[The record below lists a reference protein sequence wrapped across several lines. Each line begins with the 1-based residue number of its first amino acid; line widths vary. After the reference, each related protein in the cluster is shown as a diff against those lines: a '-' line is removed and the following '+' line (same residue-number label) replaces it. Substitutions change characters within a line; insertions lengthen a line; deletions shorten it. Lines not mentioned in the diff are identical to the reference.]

1 MGLFGV
7 LHERDGPCSVE
18 DISKTTGKDENLIKK
33 LVRTLSAAGFLNQ
46 SGTDAYSGTPLSEA
60 MLSQEAI
67 QTLDFL
73 FESGYPYFALIP
85 EYVEEADFVAPT
97 DMGAWQHFRKTK
109 ATVYEWFGTHPEEMA
124 NFVGLMKVWSATQE
138 PWLDLYP
145 VDSLVEGA
153 DEEGILLVDVAGGGG
168 RDIEAFLQK
177 YPDSAGRLVLQDR
190 PEEVE
195 AANVSKGIE
204 RMPHDFFTPQPV
216 KGGRIYFL
224 HAILH
229 NYTDDKAR
237 EILNYLKESMRF
249 GYSRLLAYEDTIKDL
264 HPTELSCGMDL
275 TMMATFGTGAR
286 TETEWISLFCS
297 VGLKL
302 VDIYE
307 SNRGGQCIIELE
319 LSE

>member
-1 MGLFGV
+1 MGLFGK
-7 LHERDGPCSVE
+7 LREKDSPCSAE
-18 DISKTTGKDENLIKK
+18 DLSKATGKDIHLIKK
-33 LVRTLSAAGFLNQ
+33 LLRTLSAAGFLNQ
-46 SGTDAYSGTPLSEA
+46 SGADAYSGTLLSEA
-60 MLSQEAI
+60 MLTQDAI
-67 QTLDFL
+67 QAIDFL

-85 EYVEEADFVAPT
+85 DYVKGIDFVAPK
-97 DMGAWQHFRKTK
+97 DMGAWQNFRKTK
-109 ATVYEWFGTHPEEMA
+109 ATVYEWFGAHPEEMA

-145 VDSLVEGA
+145 VDSLLEDA

-177 YPDSAGRLVLQDR
+177 YPKSAGRLVLQDR

-195 AANVSKGIE
+195 AAKVSKGIE
-204 RMPHDFFTPQPV
+204 RMAHDFFAPQPV
-216 KGGRIYFL
+216 KGARIYFL

-229 NYTDDKAR
+229 NYTDDKAK
-237 EILNYLKESMRF
+237 EILNHLKESMRY

-286 TETEWISLFCS
+286 TETEWTLLFRS

-302 VDIYE
+302 VNTYE
-307 SNRGGQCIIELE
+307 SHQAGQCIIELE